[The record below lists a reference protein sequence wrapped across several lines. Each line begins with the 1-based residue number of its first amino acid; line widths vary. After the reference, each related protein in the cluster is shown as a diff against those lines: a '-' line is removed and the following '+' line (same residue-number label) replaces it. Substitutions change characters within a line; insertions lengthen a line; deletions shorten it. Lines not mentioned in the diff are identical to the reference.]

1 MDKFCTFNQLFIG
14 AKLLPDFFLDEDPNA
29 LRDQLEEEGGKP
41 AFGGGSK
48 ASVARGPAKTFQQ
61 IQALLSEDLVK
72 SIGGIF
78 QFNLSGG
85 FILYPW
91 VKVFRIIPEFMIF
104 RLTFHRK
111 SASKC

>member
-1 MDKFCTFNQLFIG
+1 MLWTKYKYLISRMDKFCTCNPLLIG

-41 AFGGGSK
+41 AFGGESK
-48 ASVARGPAKTFQQ
+48 ASVASGPAKTFQQ

-85 FILYPW
+85 FILYRC
-91 VKVFRIIPEFMIF
+91 VKVSGLFLNSGF
-104 RLTFHRK
+104 
-111 SASKC
+111 